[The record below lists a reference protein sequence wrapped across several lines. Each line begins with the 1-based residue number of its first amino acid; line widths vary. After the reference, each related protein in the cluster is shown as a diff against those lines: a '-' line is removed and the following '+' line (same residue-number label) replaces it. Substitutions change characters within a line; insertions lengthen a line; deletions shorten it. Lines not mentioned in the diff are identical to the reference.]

1 MRELDDTIAAVATA
15 VGGGVGIIRLSGP
28 AALAVARAHFPSLPH
43 HAAPRRLYHG
53 FFRDADGADLDEGL
67 AVFMPG
73 PRSYTG
79 EDVVELHL
87 HGGALSLRRCLEV
100 VLAAG
105 IRGADPGEFTRRAFM
120 NGRMD
125 LTRAEAVADL
135 VSARTDRALA
145 MARDHLSGRLESVA
159 TEAKERILGLQAR
172 IEVAIDFVDD
182 DVPVQDA
189 VALADEARAIG
200 ESMLQLAQ
208 TYVRGRLWREGA
220 RVALA
225 GRPNAGKSSLFNAW
239 CRRDRAI
246 VTPTPGTTRDTLE
259 ETVDLNGVPVV
270 LIDTAGL
277 RDTDDPVEAAGIA
290 RAEAAMAAADLVV
303 YLVAP
308 EDPEPPAPDP
318 HQPGPPLVV
327 VSSKS
332 DLAAPR
338 PGRLAVSAATGEGLD
353 ALAAAVVARLGGAE
367 ADSGE
372 LVIARQRHRLALERA
387 AAALGDASD
396 ALRTGAPFEL
406 AAVDVREAAMALG
419 ELMGQGTIED
429 VLDRLFASFCIG
441 K

>member
-1 MRELDDTIAAVATA
+1 MSELDDTIAAVATA

-43 HAAPRRLYHG
+43 RATPRRLYHG

-105 IRGADPGEFTRRAFM
+105 VRGADPGEFTRRAFM

-145 MARDHLSGRLESVA
+145 VARDHLSGRLETVA
-159 TEAKERILGLQAR
+159 AEAKERIMGLQAR

-189 VALADEARAIG
+189 IALADEAREIG
-200 ESMLQLAQ
+200 ASLERLAQ
-208 TYVRGRLWREGA
+208 TYERGRLWREGA

-259 ETVDLNGVPVV
+259 ETVDLDGVPVV

-277 RDTDDPVEAAGIA
+277 RDTDEPVEAAGIA

-308 EDPEPPAPDP
+308 GDPEPPAPDP
-318 HQPGPPLVV
+318 HKPGTPTLVV
-327 VSSKS
+327 ASKS
-332 DLAAPR
+332 DLAAPGE
-338 PGRLAVSAATGEGLD
+338 GRLAVSAATGEGLD
-353 ALAAAVVARLGGAE
+353 ALATAVVARLGGAE

-372 LVIARQRHRLALERA
+372 LVIARQRHRVALERA

-406 AAVDVREAAMALG
+406 ASVDVREAAMALG
-419 ELMGQGTIED
+419 ELLGQGTIEE